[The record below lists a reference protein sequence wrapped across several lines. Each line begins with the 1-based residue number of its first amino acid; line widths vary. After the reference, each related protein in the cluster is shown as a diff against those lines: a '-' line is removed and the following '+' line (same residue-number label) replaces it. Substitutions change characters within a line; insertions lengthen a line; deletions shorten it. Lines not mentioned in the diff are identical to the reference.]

1 MGYPFFSWY
10 PLHSMSP
17 RIEIINFGEDLSDL
31 QVTPKRDVVDSFSLM
46 GGRSRELLRP
56 WVEVRV
62 VLDRF
67 TDRKLFRQLSAM
79 INHLERGGSVAFGN
93 DHQKI
98 WMARTERISQGA
110 TSVLH
115 GSNVG
120 GGYYDGS
127 TPVLSTLSSPDE
139 IVIETGAPLAK
150 REYHTVSSASASQIN
165 LGESLDT
172 FDSYPTGSIVRYSDF
187 YPTLIMPPNEV
198 GGAHLTHDHRITYTL
213 DINLAYVIPVVTGD
227 SNDQPNGGDQPD
239 WAN

>member
-115 GSNVG
+115 GANVG

-172 FDSYPTGSIVRYSDF
+172 FDDPMISLNCGAKTCSGSASLLLNPADQRISSPSPAGRRRAVDRCCRPS
-187 YPTLIMPPNEV
+187 PP
-198 GGAHLTHDHRITYTL
+198 G
-213 DINLAYVIPVVTGD
+213 
-227 SNDQPNGGDQPD
+227 
-239 WAN
+239 